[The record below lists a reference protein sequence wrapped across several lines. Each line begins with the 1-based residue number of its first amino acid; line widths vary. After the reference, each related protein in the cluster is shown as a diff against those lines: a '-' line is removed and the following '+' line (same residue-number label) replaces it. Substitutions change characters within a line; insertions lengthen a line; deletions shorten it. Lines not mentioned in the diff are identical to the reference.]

1 MRKKFYGSTN
11 TRDSGGFNRPIFS
24 SFFLFFIVLKKEI
37 EKIRNDIRQI
47 SQKPAFPPNK
57 LKINHVPTKKPDRPV
72 SIVEKKNNE
81 VILSICKNKA
91 SKKYF
96 IHLEAV
102 DRKHSTMITSEGKIK
117 NLSNDLFDEIEE
129 EKLLVLI
136 NTNRLSVEQ
145 IEAFKAFNSISP
157 DTEETPLKEEGGRE
171 LGSKGN
177 DNLKDYLIPV
187 LQLIYKGYDYKDAFH
202 MVEDHLDV
210 RYFTVSAQCTRSLG
224 LTTDEFVLMAKN
236 KSIIQ
241 LLKDK
246 FPDRID
252 VIETELPQEI
262 LG

>member
-1 MRKKFYGSTN
+1 MDQLLLVIASVSIVLY
-11 TRDSGGFNRPIFS
+11 PA
-24 SFFLFFIVLKKEI
+24 LLVVFFIIFKKEI

-47 SQKPAFPPNK
+47 NQKPAFPPQK
-57 LKINHVPTKKPDRPV
+57 SKVDHVPTKKPNRLI
-72 SIVEKKNNE
+72 SIVEKINNE
-81 VILSICKNKA
+81 VIVSICRNKT
-91 SKKYF
+91 SRKYF
-96 IHLEAV
+96 IYLEDV
-102 DRKHSTMITSEGKIK
+102 DRDHSKMITPESKIK

-202 MVEDHLDV
+202 IVKDRLDV
-210 RYFTVSAQCTRSLG
+210 RYSTVSAQCTHSLG
-224 LTTDEFVLMAKN
+224 LKKIDDFIQMAKN